1 MKISLNWLNE
11 YVDVDLSAEQVVEIL
26 SNLGFP
32 NEGISVVDGDSVI
45 DLEVTSNRGDCL
57 SHIGVAR
64 ELAAAT
70 GKKLRIPKVNLNFSD
85 RDISEFVDVRI
96 EHKEGCGRYTAR
108 AITGVKVGPTPDWMR
123 KRLEA
128 IGLRSVNNVVDATNY
143 AMMEI
148 GQPPHAFDYD
158 KLTGKKIIIRK
169 AKPGEQIISIDQTQC
184 KLAETM
190 LVIADPS
197 GPVAVAGV
205 MGGLA
210 TEINDAT
217 TTVLLEEAHFDPIT
231 IRSTARRLSLS
242 SEASFRFER
251 QVDIE
256 MIDFA
261 SQRCAELIVMVAGG
275 QVAKGIAD
283 DYSAKPEAITVG
295 MRLTRVKKLLGIEV
309 PRDRGVK
316 ILSALGLQP
325 ESRNDELVVCTI
337 PSWRHDLYR
346 EADLIEEIARCHG
359 YDKIPVEKRMVIDV
373 AVPEPRQR
381 LAGRLRNFLNGCGYF
396 ETINVTFVED
406 SVAQPFEDS
415 AEPPLRVLHESRKL
429 ANQLRRSLIGPLVQ
443 VVTTNHHAGN
453 RNCRFYEL
461 ADTFR
466 PAPGAELPNERPKVA
481 MVCEGEFR
489 DIRGTI
495 EGLVTMVHSQT
506 PSRFEPVTLGWA
518 SAAAKIFVGEKEIGI
533 AGNLAKPVLKT
544 FDLEDSTVCAA
555 EIDFLSLLD
564 LAGKT
569 SKFRPIPRF
578 PSIARDLSLILDE
591 PVRWAQIVESVRK
604 QAPAELQD
612 VIFVGIYRGKPI
624 PAGKKS
630 LTLSLQFR
638 DEQGTLQHETVD
650 GFEKNIVAQLTADL
664 GAGLRTA

>member
-11 YVDVDLSAEQVVEIL
+11 YVDVDQSAEQVAEIL
-26 SNLGFP
+26 SNLGLP

-70 GKKLRIPKVNLNFSD
+70 GKKLRLPKVNLPFSD

-108 AITGVKVGPTPDWMR
+108 AITGVKVGPSPDWMR

-128 IGLRSVNNVVDATNY
+128 VGLRSVNNVVDATNY

-158 KLTGKKIIIRK
+158 KLTGKKIFIRK
-169 AKPGEQIISIDQTQC
+169 AKPGEQIVSIDGTQC
-184 KLAETM
+184 NLTDSM

-210 TEINDAT
+210 TEINDLT
-217 TTVLLEEAHFDPIT
+217 TTVLLEEAHFDPVT
-231 IRSTARRLSLS
+231 IRSTARRLSLN

-261 SQRCAELIVMVAGG
+261 SQRCAELIVQVAGG
-275 QVAKGIAD
+275 QVAKGVAD
-283 DYSAKPEAITVG
+283 DYLAKPDPITVG
-295 MRLTRVKKLLGIEV
+295 MRLSRVKKLLGIDV
-309 PRDRGVK
+309 PKDRITK

-325 ESRNDELVVCTI
+325 ETRGDELIVCTI

-359 YDKIPVEKRMVIDV
+359 YDKIPVEKRIVIDV

-381 LAGRLRNFLNGCGYF
+381 LAGRVRNFLNGCGFF

-406 SVAQPFEDS
+406 AVAQPFTDS
-415 AEPPLRVLHESRKL
+415 TEQPLRVLHESRKQ
-429 ANQLRRSLIGPLVQ
+429 ANQLRSSLIGPLVQ
-443 VVTTNHHAGN
+443 VVKTNHHAGN
-453 RNCRFYEL
+453 RDCRFYEL

-466 PAPGAELPNERPKVA
+466 PAPGSDLPNERPKIGI
-481 MVCEGEFR
+481 VCEGEFR

-495 EGLVTMVHSQT
+495 EGLVGMINAQT
-506 PSRFEPVTLGWA
+506 QLRFESVDLAWA
-518 SAAAKIFVGEKEIGI
+518 SAAAKIFAGDKEIGI
-533 AGNLAKPVLKT
+533 AGVLAKSVLKS
-544 FDLEDSTVCAA
+544 FDLEDSSLCAG

-564 LAGKT
+564 LSGKT
-569 SKFRPIPRF
+569 SKFKPIPRF
-578 PSIARDLSLILDE
+578 PSITRDLSLILDE
-591 PVRWAQIVESVRK
+591 PIPWTQIEQSVRSK
-604 QAPAELQD
+604 APAELEE
-612 VIFVGIYRGKPI
+612 VLFVGIYRGKPI
-624 PAGKKS
+624 PSGKKS
-630 LTLSLQFR
+630 LTLSLRFR

-650 GFEKNIVAQLTADL
+650 GFEKNIVAQLSADL
-664 GAGLRTA
+664 KAELRTA

>member
-11 YVDVDLSAEQVVEIL
+11 YVDVDRSAEQVAEIL
-26 SNLGFP
+26 SNLGLP
-32 NEGISVVDGDSVI
+32 NEGISVVDGDPVI

-70 GKKLRIPKVNLNFSD
+70 GKKLRIPKVNLPFSD

-108 AITGVKVGPTPDWMR
+108 AITGVKVGPSPDWMR

-128 IGLRSVNNVVDATNY
+128 VGLRSVNNVVDATNY

-158 KLTGKKIIIRK
+158 KLNGKKIFIRK
-169 AKPGEQIISIDQTQC
+169 AKPGEQIVSIDGTQC
-184 KLAETM
+184 KLTESM
-190 LVIADPS
+190 LVIADPC

-210 TEINDAT
+210 TEISDTT
-217 TTVLLEEAHFDPIT
+217 TTVLLEEAHFDPVT

-261 SQRCAELIVMVAGG
+261 SQRCAELIVQVAGG
-275 QVAKGIAD
+275 QVAKGVAD
-283 DYSAKPEAITVG
+283 DYHAKPDPITVG
-295 MRLTRVKKLLGIEV
+295 MRLSRVKKLLGVEV
-309 PRDRGVK
+309 PRDRIMK

-325 ESRNDELVVCTI
+325 EARNDELIVCTI

-359 YDKIPVEKRMVIDV
+359 YDKIPVEKRIVIEV

-381 LAGRLRNFLNGCGYF
+381 LAGRVRNFLNGCGYF

-406 SVAQPFEDS
+406 SVAQSFSDS
-415 AEPPLRVLHESRKL
+415 AEPPLRVLHESRKQ

-443 VVTTNHHAGN
+443 VVRTNHHAGN
-453 RNCRFYEL
+453 RDCRFYEL

-466 PAPGAELPNERPKVA
+466 PAPGSELPEERPKIGLI
-481 MVCEGEFR
+481 CEGEFR

-495 EGLVTMVHSQT
+495 EGLVAMVHAQT
-506 PSRFEPVTLGWA
+506 PLRFESVDLLWA
-518 SAAAKIFVGEKEIGI
+518 SVAAKVFAGDKEIGV
-533 AGNLAKPVLKT
+533 AGMLSGAVLKS
-544 FDLEDSTVCAA
+544 FDLEDSVICAA

-564 LAGKT
+564 LSGKT
-569 SKFRPIPRF
+569 TKFKPIPRF
-578 PSIARDLSLILDE
+578 PAITRDLSLILDE
-591 PVRWAQIVESVRK
+591 PIRWSQIEQTVRSK
-604 QAPAELQD
+604 APTELEE
-612 VIFVGIYRGKPI
+612 VLFVGIYRGKPI

-630 LTLSLQFR
+630 VTLSLRFR

-664 GAGLRTA
+664 KAELRTA